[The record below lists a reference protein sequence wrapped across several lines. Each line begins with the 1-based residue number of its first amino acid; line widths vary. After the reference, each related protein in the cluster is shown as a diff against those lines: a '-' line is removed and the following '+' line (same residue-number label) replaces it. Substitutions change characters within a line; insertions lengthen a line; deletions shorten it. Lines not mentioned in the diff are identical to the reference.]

1 MAGQVDKI
9 KLTSLG
15 MYTVRGKDYCAGFGC
30 VVKDRHKPRNILN
43 LPTRESLHMT
53 VCYMNENS
61 NIEIF
66 QHKLKAEEQY

>member
-1 MAGQVDKI
+1 MAVQIKKNQADK
-9 KLTSLG
+9 LG
-15 MYTVRGKDYCAGFGC
+15 NVYSKGDYCAGFGC
-30 VVKDRHKPRNILN
+30 VVKDGNKLRNILN

-61 NIEIF
+61 YIKIF